1 MPAVSTREMTHHHNV
16 VVKDAANI
24 ESAGGTT
31 TEPMAFVE
39 GLRMLVGAVG
49 AQSHGCVPALRR
61 IGERTLD
68 ERIGDATAPPRRVD
82 VALGQVRSVGF
93 NLSGAHA
100 FVGDRSLADDRQC
113 VPDEDTINFGDQD
126 SVPLWLTGQGS
137 TRPQ

>member
-1 MPAVSTREMTHHHNV
+1 MTHHHNV

-24 ESAGGTT
+24 EGAGGTT

-39 GLRMLVGAVG
+39 GLRVLVGAVG
-49 AQSHGCVPALRR
+49 AQSHGRVPALRR
-61 IGERTLD
+61 IGNRTLD

-100 FVGDRSLADDRQC
+100 FVGDRSLADDRQR
-113 VPDEDTINFGDQD
+113 VSDEDTINFGDQD
-126 SVPLWLTGQGS
+126 SVPLWLTGHGLEHVGA
-137 TRPQ
+137 